1 MGTVKCERCGG
12 HIEANSIEEGAEKLY
27 HAVGLAAGH
36 PCDAAR
42 AELVMIGE
50 PQAPKAEPK
59 VEKPKVEESKRSSK
73 ANKSS
78 ENEAS

>member
-12 HIEANSIEEGAEKLY
+12 HIEADSIEDAAKRID
-27 HAVGLAAGH
+27 HAVGLAAGK
-36 PCDAAR
+36 PCDEAR
-42 AELVMIGE
+42 AELVMVGE

-59 VEKPKVEESKRSSK
+59 VEKKVEEPKKVSK

>member
-12 HIEANSIEEGAEKLY
+12 HIEANSIEEGAVKLD

-59 VEKPKVEESKRSSK
+59 VEKKVEESKRSSK
-73 ANKSS
+73 ATKTS
-78 ENEAS
+78 EQEAS